1 MDAPLFVTDDP
12 TLLDELQRLAAAAG
26 VTPVLARDEADALR
40 AWTAA
45 PLVLVGVDMARAL
58 ARLAPPRR
66 AGVHVV
72 GWGGVPDDVFRTALA
87 LGAEN
92 VAELPRSAGWL
103 TELMADV
110 GDTPPLGSVTL
121 GVIGGS
127 GGAGA
132 TTFAC
137 ALGQMA
143 ARSGPAVVIDADPLG
158 PGVDRVLGLD
168 GHDGVR
174 WDALCQTT
182 GRFSGRSLRDSL
194 PRRDQLGVLT
204 WYPGPQGSL
213 QAFAVRNALAA
224 AQRGHDT
231 VVLDLPRT
239 VDPLVEELVA
249 RCDRVFVVA
258 VPTVAGL
265 ASAVRLCARFR
276 DPSPLRLVVRG
287 DHVRADAV
295 ARLVS
300 VPVAAQMSDQ
310 RGLEE
315 AIDLGLGPVRS
326 RRGPLGRT
334 AWRAGRPGGAA
345 ARGMSAAARAGASSG
360 AVVDEVR
367 ERLAHRPGELTAHRV
382 AEALRATGRPVG
394 DATVLAVHE
403 ELRRDV
409 LGAGPLEPLLRL
421 PGVTDVVV
429 NGTEGVYVDTGEGL
443 RAGRRPVRRRG
454 RRTPPRPAAGGA
466 RRSAPRRRE
475 PVRRRPAGR
484 RHPLPRP
491 ARADRPARAR

>member
-1 MDAPLFVTDDP
+1 MDSPLFVTDDR

-26 VTPVLARDEADALR
+26 VTALLAHDEADALR
-40 AWTAA
+40 SWSTA
-45 PLVLVGVDMARAL
+45 PVVLVGVDTARAL

-72 GWGGVPDDVFRTALA
+72 GRGGVPDDVFRTALA

-103 TELMADV
+103 TELLADL
-110 GDTPPLGSVTL
+110 GDSRPVGSVTL

-204 WYPGPQGSL
+204 WYSGPQGSL
-213 QAFAVRNALAA
+213 QAFAVRNAIAA

-231 VVLDLPRT
+231 VVLDLPRA
-239 VDPLVEELVA
+239 VDPLVEEMVA
-249 RCDRVFVVA
+249 RCDRVYVLT

-265 ASAVRLCARFR
+265 ASTVRLCSRFR
-276 DPSPLRLVVRG
+276 DASPLRIVLRG
-287 DHVRADAV
+287 NDVSPDAV
-295 ARLVS
+295 ARLTS
-300 VPVAAQMSDQ
+300 VPVAAQMGDQ

-315 AIDLGLGPVRS
+315 AIDLGLGPIRS

-334 AWRAGRPGGAA
+334 AVAMLADLAA
-345 ARGMSAAARAGASSG
+345 
-360 AVVDEVR
+360 
-367 ERLAHRPGELTAHRV
+367 L
-382 AEALRATGRPVG
+382 
-394 DATVLAVHE
+394 
-403 ELRRDV
+403 
-409 LGAGPLEPLLRL
+409 
-421 PGVTDVVV
+421 
-429 NGTEGVYVDTGEGL
+429 
-443 RAGRRPVRRRG
+443 
-454 RRTPPRPAAGGA
+454 RPAA
-466 RRSAPRRRE
+466 
-475 PVRRRPAGR
+475 
-484 RHPLPRP
+484 
-491 ARADRPARAR
+491 

>member
-1 MDAPLFVTDDP
+1 MDAPLFVTDDA

-26 VTPVLARDEADALR
+26 VTPVLANDEAGALR
-40 AWTAA
+40 AWTTA
-45 PLVLVGVDMARAL
+45 PLVLVGADLAL
-58 ARLAPPRR
+58 RVANLAPPRR
-66 AGVHVV
+66 SCVHVV
-72 GWGGVPDDVFRTALA
+72 GRGGVADDVFRTALA

-103 TELMADV
+103 TELLTDV
-110 GDTPPLGSVTL
+110 GDTAPAGSVTL

-143 ARSGPAVVIDADPLG
+143 ARAGSAVVIDADPLG

-168 GHDGVR
+168 GHDGIR

-194 PRRDQLGVLT
+194 PRRDGLGVLT

-213 QAFAVRNALAA
+213 QAFAVRNAVAA
-224 AQRGHDT
+224 AQRGHET
-231 VVLDLPRT
+231 VVVDLPRV

-249 RCDRVFVVA
+249 RCQRVFVLT

-265 ASAVRLCARFR
+265 ASAVRLCSRFR
-276 DPSPLRLVVRG
+276 NPAPLRLVLRG
-287 DHVRADAV
+287 DDVRPDAV
-295 ARLVS
+295 ARLTS
-300 VPVAAQMSDQ
+300 VPVAAQMPDQ

-334 AWRAGRPGGAA
+334 CLG
-345 ARGMSAAARAGASSG
+345 
-360 AVVDEVR
+360 
-367 ERLAHRPGELTAHRV
+367 
-382 AEALRATGRPVG
+382 
-394 DATVLAVHE
+394 VLADLAP
-403 ELRRDV
+403 LRQ
-409 LGAGPLEPLLRL
+409 
-421 PGVTDVVV
+421 
-429 NGTEGVYVDTGEGL
+429 
-443 RAGRRPVRRRG
+443 
-454 RRTPPRPAAGGA
+454 AA
-466 RRSAPRRRE
+466 
-475 PVRRRPAGR
+475 
-484 RHPLPRP
+484 
-491 ARADRPARAR
+491 